1 MFKLSGACC
10 CKSNQRILTLAKTKT
25 MNLLIRI
32 LLTAVLVMVIAYFMP
47 GVVVDS
53 FMTSVIV
60 AVVLGLLNIFIK
72 PLLVLFTL
80 PVTLLTFGL
89 FLLVINA
96 LIILLCTEIV
106 TGFEVKSFWTAL
118 LFSIVLSILQSI
130 MFSVSGSK
138 D

>member
-1 MFKLSGACC
+1 MGILL
-10 CKSNQRILTLAKTKT
+10 RILITSL
-25 MNLLIRI
+25 
-32 LLTAVLVMVIAYFMP
+32 LVMVIAHFMP

-60 AVVLGLLNIFIK
+60 AVVLGLLNIFVK
-72 PLLVLFTL
+72 PLLILFTL
-80 PVTLLTFGL
+80 PVTIITFGL

-96 LIILLCTEIV
+96 LIILLCTELV

-118 LFSIVLSILQSI
+118 LFSIILSILQSI
-130 MFSVSGSK
+130 MYSLSGQK